1 MVRKVMGGFSL
12 VEIMLAT
19 LLSVFL
25 SVAATEWYLSVIS
38 VLRAQQMVIENNEVG
53 HFVLRYLDKSL
64 RKAGAGLQDKRALYF
79 DNGDLVIRYT
89 SGISEVPEIKNCL
102 ANSVDDDVIS
112 DRFSIEIY
120 EFGGRELKCSSNKLS
135 DWISEGVKDISFEV
149 AVDQGAFIYNEFDYS
164 IKDGLVDG
172 YVSAASFDQNR
183 MDPLAVRLTVVTY
196 RSISYSPFNRS
207 FWAEFGNWEEE
218 HVSQSFSS
226 IILLPNA

>member
-1 MVRKVMGGFSL
+1 M
-12 VEIMLAT
+12 
-19 LLSVFL
+19 
-25 SVAATEWYLSVIS
+25 
-38 VLRAQQMVIENNEVG
+38 
-53 HFVLRYLDKSL
+53 
-64 RKAGAGLQDKRALYF
+64 
-79 DNGDLVIRYT
+79 
-89 SGISEVPEIKNCL
+89 
-102 ANSVDDDVIS
+102 
-112 DRFSIEIY
+112 
-120 EFGGRELKCSSNKLS
+120 
-135 DWISEGVKDISFEV
+135 
-149 AVDQGAFIYNEFDYS
+149 DQGAFINNEFDYS